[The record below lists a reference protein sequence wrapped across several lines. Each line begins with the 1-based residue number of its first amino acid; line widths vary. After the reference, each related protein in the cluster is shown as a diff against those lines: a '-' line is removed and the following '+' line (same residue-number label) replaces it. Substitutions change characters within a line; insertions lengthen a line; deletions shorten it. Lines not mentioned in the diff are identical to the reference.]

1 MAVILK
7 VLILKKLKNNKPMYT
22 EECILRN
29 PNMQDVRMLSEF
41 GYKSLFKAGALIAA
55 EIDRL

>member
-1 MAVILK
+1 
-7 VLILKKLKNNKPMYT
+7 MYT

-29 PNMQDVRMLSEF
+29 PNIQDVRMLSGF

-55 EIDRL
+55 EIDRP

>member
-1 MAVILK
+1 MAIILK
-7 VLILKKLKNNKPMYT
+7 VLILKKLKKYKSMYT
-22 EECILRN
+22 QECILRN
-29 PNMQDVRMLSEF
+29 PNMQDIRMLSGF